1 MTVYLS
7 GPMTNQPDFGRK
19 EFNAAEAALRQKGF
33 KVINPAC
40 LPTDLDERSYMP
52 ICLAMLR
59 EAEVAVMLPGWADST
74 GAQLEM
80 KYAAYIQIPAM
91 TLDEALKWK
100 EARP

>member
-1 MTVYLS
+1 MTVYIS
-7 GPMTNQPDFGRK
+7 GPMTGQPDFGRK
-19 EFNAAEAALRQKGF
+19 EFNAAEAALRRKGF
-33 KVINPAC
+33 KVLNPAC

-59 EAEVAVMLPGWADST
+59 EADAAVLLPGWADST

-91 TLDEALKWK
+91 TLDEAPAWR
-100 EARP
+100 EEW